1 MASSLE
7 PGTHAFVR
15 YEGFPVWHERIL
27 LAHISDSTWVIATPD
42 FDLYPELLS
51 EDNEDL
57 DAVRIGGTTRRLPPG
72 IGGAP
77 TYRMRPLTAR
87 ELRDL
92 IAEGEEIAALE
103 RPPTSPQVSGDGRE
117 PAEAREHLEWRLVV
131 DAGRD
136 GMVGDLV
143 KTTSELKRI
152 DEFAVDRINGRGVSL
167 GRSHAMEGKDG
178 FLSRYGL
185 GDTPSVPEA
194 RVLPVFTRGDGER
207 VRTWESVCDEV
218 AMVEFISFGVNG
230 PRTAMW
236 CVRFLRRQQMHPE
249 DYHRQ
254 WRSRH
259 GLSGVD
265 WGVTAHAS
273 ALRAVA
279 LAGCCDQL
287 DLPNLSVIE
296 HLLRDGQMVE
306 YHYKNV
312 EREKEDKLRRDKKV
326 TGPTIDESELFLG
339 VGKSAYESMICP
351 DLTDWI
357 AKQLER
363 DANILKSTRK
373 AREERAQSRK

>member
-1 MASSLE
+1 M
-7 PGTHAFVR
+7 
-15 YEGFPVWHERIL
+15 
-27 LAHISDSTWVIATPD
+27 
-42 FDLYPELLS
+42 
-51 EDNEDL
+51 
-57 DAVRIGGTTRRLPPG
+57 
-72 IGGAP
+72 
-77 TYRMRPLTAR
+77 
-87 ELRDL
+87 
-92 IAEGEEIAALE
+92 
-103 RPPTSPQVSGDGRE
+103 
-117 PAEAREHLEWRLVV
+117 
-131 DAGRD
+131 
-136 GMVGDLV
+136 
-143 KTTSELKRI
+143 
-152 DEFAVDRINGRGVSL
+152 GRGQ
-167 GRSHAMEGKDG
+167 
-178 FLSRYGL
+178 
-185 GDTPSVPEA
+185 P
-194 RVLPVFTRGDGER
+194 
-207 VRTWESVCDEV
+207 C
-218 AMVEFISFGVNG
+218 GVY
-230 PRTAMW
+230 
-236 CVRFLRRQQMHPE
+236 VFLRRQQMHPE

-254 WRSRH
+254 WRTRH

-363 DANILKSTRK
+363 DANIIKSTRK